1 MGISSTEIRGI
12 TNLLKEIQYG
22 SISIDINEGKIVQV
36 ESLRKK
42 RFDTKKRS
50 HRNIGRGY

>member
-12 TNLLKEIQYG
+12 TDLLKEIQYG